1 MYLHP
6 EQTIRRFIIM
16 KQRSNLAKIRRFARQ
31 AGQGMTEYIIIVAVI
46 AIGSIAVYSYFGD
59 TLRNQTSAAATA
71 LAGESGK
78 TLSDAAKSSA
88 ETGAGKVEKNL
99 TDFAKE
105 KTE

>member
-1 MYLHP
+1 L
-6 EQTIRRFIIM
+6 T
-16 KQRSNLAKIRRFARQ
+16 KVRRFARQ

-59 TLRNQTSAAATA
+59 TLRNQTAAAAVALSGQSGEDLSKAAATA
-71 LAGESGK
+71 ANTGK
-78 TLSDAAKSSA
+78 
-88 ETGAGKVEKNL
+88 GKVERNL